1 MTPPY
6 DAAATMA
13 SRAARVRSAGASSLP
28 ALWAL
33 TDPQRTPDPLAL
45 ARRLPAGSGL
55 IYRHFGAAD
64 RERVA
69 QALADI
75 CRARGLVFLIGND
88 ADLAARSGAD
98 GVHWPE
104 RSLAEAA
111 ARRARGDVSLFTSA
125 AHSGRALHRAAQAG
139 IDACLLSPVFPS
151 ASPSA
156 GRPLG
161 LFPAARLAQ
170 GAALPVFALGGLNP
184 RTAKRLEKLGFS
196 GIACVGAL

>member
-13 SRAARVRSAGASSLP
+13 SRAARVRGASASSLP
-28 ALWAL
+28 TLWAL

-55 IYRHFGAAD
+55 IFRHFGAAD
-64 RERVA
+64 RENVA
-69 QALADI
+69 HALADI
-75 CRARGLVFLIGND
+75 CRERGLVFLIGND
-88 ADLAARSGAD
+88 AELAARSGAD

-111 ARRARGDVSLFTSA
+111 ARRGRGDVSLFTSA

-139 IDACLLSPVFPS
+139 IDAALLSPVFPS

-170 GAALPVFALGGLNP
+170 HTRIPVFALGGINS
-184 RTAKRLEKLGFS
+184 RTARRLETLGFA
-196 GIACVGAL
+196 GIACIGAL